1 MTKRKLFL
9 NLNDCDDIDMSGCA
23 SLPCPKLCGNVVT
36 DTTNSLLA
44 FNTSPPDLDTQ
55 HGEHLFQ
62 CQICAGGIPDVSMA
76 IVWTDY
82 GQNGLDA
89 LQSVWMWTNLSSRY
103 GFLEA
108 LTLTRFL
115 ISCSLDKEKKKWRS

>member
-1 MTKRKLFL
+1 M
-9 NLNDCDDIDMSGCA
+9 
-23 SLPCPKLCGNVVT
+23 T

-62 CQICAGGIPDVSMA
+62 CQICARGIPDVSMT
-76 IVWTDY
+76 IIWTDY

-89 LQSVWMWTNLSSRY
+89 LQSVWMWTNLSSRN